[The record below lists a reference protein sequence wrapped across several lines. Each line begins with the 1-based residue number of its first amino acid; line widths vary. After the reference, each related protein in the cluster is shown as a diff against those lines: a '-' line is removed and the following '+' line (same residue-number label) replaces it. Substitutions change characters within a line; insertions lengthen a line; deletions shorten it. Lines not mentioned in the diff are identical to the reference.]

1 MSVRVRITAFSPSL
15 LQTATE
21 VLVADPAASLGD
33 VARAAGIGRTTL
45 HKLYPTRHALL
56 VALAQDALDL
66 LEHTY
71 RDLGLDGPGH
81 EAPAAL
87 RRLVTALIPLGPRL
101 EFLLRERSLD
111 SEPELIA
118 RVEVLDAPVRAMVR
132 RAQAENVIRANLPDE
147 WIVASINALVYAAW
161 ELIALGR
168 LAPVS
173 APELVMSTLL
183 GGIEFPQRS

>member
-1 MSVRVRITAFSPSL
+1 MTTFSPLL

-33 VARAAGIGRTTL
+33 VAKAAGIGRTTL

-56 VALAQDALDL
+56 IALAQDALDL

-118 RVEVLDAPVRAMVR
+118 RVEALDAPVRAMVR

-183 GGIEFPQRS
+183 GGIEFPHRN